1 MYDAGENKGLLL
13 KVAKSKGGGK
23 NYGSKLLGNFTVT
36 DKSVLQLVLQKH
48 TNGLSII
55 TQYKS

>member
-13 KVAKSKGGGK
+13 KVANSKGKK
-23 NYGSKLLGNFTVT
+23 NYGSKLLGNFNAT